1 MKILGYFLDATH
13 KLPTGQAVSCWEQ
26 VMQILGIFSI
36 GATSRKEVNSWKE
49 NAYSKY
55 RKILGESS

>member
-1 MKILGYFLDATH
+1 
-13 KLPTGQAVSCWEQ
+13 
-26 VMQILGIFSI
+26 MQILRIFSM

>member
-1 MKILGYFLDATH
+1 
-13 KLPTGQAVSCWEQ
+13 
-26 VMQILGIFSI
+26 MQILGIFSI

>member
-1 MKILGYFLDATH
+1 
-13 KLPTGQAVSCWEQ
+13 
-26 VMQILGIFSI
+26 MQILRIFSI
-36 GATSRKEVNSWKE
+36 GATSRKEVNSREE